1 MKQYKEIRQWTYLDL
16 QSGDVFFNEVNV
28 LSIVNNSP
36 MDVYYAPAEEN
47 GISLEGLYKLCE
59 KANINFLNIPS
70 KDILFAKNWEDKIID
85 LRSSMSNKTK
95 VLSSINLKDLL
106 NYVSSI
112 RGPVQSSKEK
122 SYTMRAW
129 GEISRYSDNEF
140 FISLKKCMYD
150 IEGFGSFNGIQHN
163 SSEPTPLPSI
173 ESFSSKAKEL
183 LKTND
188 RFKLIKVS
196 PQDINFN
203 NRNLRSSNVET
214 FVNISLH
221 DELFN
226 FYSRKDFSGNQH
238 RIKSIQDIIKNLH
251 TPYDY
256 ASEKFAEGSITKAQ
270 NFQMSKEDIEAFNA
284 YVRRI
289 INTVASSAQ
298 KQIDDAIKSETHY
311 FCNMKNAEHWLGL
324 IFDELQT
331 EKWESHIDPF
341 FRQILINYANQY

>member
-1 MKQYKEIRQWTYLDL
+1 MKQYKEVRQWTYLDL
-16 QSGDVFFNEVNV
+16 QTGEIFFNEINV
-28 LSIVNNSP
+28 LAIVNNSP
-36 MDVYYAPAEEN
+36 MNIDYETVEEN
-47 GISLEGLYKLCE
+47 GLSLENLYKIG
-59 KANINFLNIPS
+59 KKGDINFSYIPS
-70 KDILFAKNWEDKIID
+70 KDISFAKNYADEIID
-85 LRSSMSNKTK
+85 VRSSMVDETK
-95 VLSSINLKDLL
+95 ALSSKYLQDLL

-112 RGPVQSSKEK
+112 RGPVKSKDEK
-122 SYTMRAW
+122 DYTMRTW
-129 GEISRYSDNEF
+129 GEIIRYSDNEF

-163 SSEPTPLPSI
+163 SSEPVSLPSL
-173 ESFSSKAKEL
+173 ESFSYKAKEL
-183 LKTND
+183 LKTNE

-196 PQDINFN
+196 PQDIDFH

-214 FVNISLH
+214 FVNIGLH

-256 ASEKFAEGSITKAQ
+256 ASEKFAKGSITKAQ

-298 KQIDDAIKSETHY
+298 KQIDDSIKSETHY
-311 FCNMKNAEHWLGL
+311 FCNMKNAEHRLGL